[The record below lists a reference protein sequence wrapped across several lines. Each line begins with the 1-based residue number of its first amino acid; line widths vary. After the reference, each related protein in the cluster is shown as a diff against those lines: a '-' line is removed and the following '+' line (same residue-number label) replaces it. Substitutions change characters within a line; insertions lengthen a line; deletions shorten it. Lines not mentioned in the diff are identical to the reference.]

1 MKIVIDDSS
10 AHTSQEIYD
19 RPQVSVLV
27 TVATYKLLVR
37 QAGLVKIVRIVE
49 NSQNT
54 KICVDDLTIP

>member
-1 MKIVIDDSS
+1 M
-10 AHTSQEIYD
+10 
-19 RPQVSVLV
+19 SVLV